1 MSQRVETAGAEGAS
15 EAADSA
21 NGVGGGALAM
31 VQRLIFNTDATVVR
45 ILENCFDERVRTAGL
60 AQDITQGTPSDVDL
74 ELSGGESI
82 LRRSTLLQGCQSGRN
97 YIYAESEIVLD
108 RLPPDVREGLLESS
122 EPIGRLLIRGRVE
135 TFRELLRA
143 GRALAG
149 ARGPDLGAVPGQMV
163 PFRTYRIIV
172 GGRPVMRITELF
184 APVFVSG
191 APHADP
197 LEDEAIP
204 VGGA

>member
-1 MSQRVETAGAEGAS
+1 MSQRIDTADVDAARGAVGAT
-15 EAADSA
+15 
-21 NGVGGGALAM
+21 NGIGGGALAM

-45 ILENCFDERVRTAGL
+45 ILENCFDERIRTAGL
-60 AQDITQGTPSDVDL
+60 AQEISQGTPSDVDL

-82 LRRSTLLQGCQSGRN
+82 LRRSTLLRGCQSGLN

-108 RLPPDVREGLLESS
+108 RLPADVREGLLESS

-149 ARGPDLGAVPGQMV
+149 ARGPDLGAGPGQMV

-184 APVFVSG
+184 APVFVAEG
-191 APHADP
+191 PRGDP
-197 LEDEAIP
+197 LDDEAIP